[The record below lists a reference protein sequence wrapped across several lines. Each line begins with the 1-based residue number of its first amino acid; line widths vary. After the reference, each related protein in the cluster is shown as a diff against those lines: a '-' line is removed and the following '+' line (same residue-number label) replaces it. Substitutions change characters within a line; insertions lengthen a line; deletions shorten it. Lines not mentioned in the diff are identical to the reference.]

1 MYIFKGLVLGKLC
14 VIPKLFHK
22 AVIDSSMKLS
32 KSKLTETLRKLAD
45 GKTVYQARKVADV
58 SVRRVYQLK
67 EAFDKTGD
75 IPKIGEDIGRP
86 RKPFEEWE
94 ILTVKEAF
102 VKYRVSADTLERLI
116 DRDQKKHI
124 GHNRIHKIL
133 VYLGYAKIKANKD
146 VRKKKWIR
154 YERRHSLTAVH
165 IDWHYFKGIWVFGVE
180 DDASRKLLALIEDKK
195 ESTDN
200 SIAGME
206 LALKH
211 GQIKQCISDHGSTFI
226 SNFTEGKSRFKDY
239 LKSKGINQIL
249 CRIKHPQSNGK
260 MEKWFGCYDR
270 NREAFETKEKF
281 IYWYN
286 ELKPHRALKFDEL
299 ETPSQ
304 AFIRKLKR

>member
-1 MYIFKGLVLGKLC
+1 
-14 VIPKLFHK
+14 
-22 AVIDSSMKLS
+22 MKLS
-32 KSKLTETLRKLAD
+32 KSKLTEILRKLAD
-45 GKTVYQARKVADV
+45 GKTVYQARKVADI
-58 SVRRVYQLK
+58 SVRRVYQVK
-67 EAFDKTGD
+67 EAFDKTGE
-75 IPKIGEDIGRP
+75 IQKIGENVGRP
-86 RKPFEEWE
+86 RKSFEEWE
-94 ILTVKEAF
+94 ILTVKQAF
-102 VKYRVSADTLERLI
+102 EKYRVSADTLERLI
-116 DRDQKKHI
+116 DRDYNKHI
-124 GHNRIHKIL
+124 GHNRIHQIL
-133 VYLGYAKIKANKD
+133 IYLGYAKKKAVKD
-146 VRKKKWIR
+146 IRKKKWIR
-154 YERRHSLTAVH
+154 YERKHSLTAVH

-180 DDASRKLLALIEDKK
+180 DDASRKLLALIEDEK

-200 SIAGME
+200 SILGME

-226 SNFTEGKSRFKDY
+226 SNFSDGESRFKNY
-239 LKSKGINQIL
+239 LKSNSIKQIL

-286 ELKPHRALKFDEL
+286 DVKPHRALKFDEL